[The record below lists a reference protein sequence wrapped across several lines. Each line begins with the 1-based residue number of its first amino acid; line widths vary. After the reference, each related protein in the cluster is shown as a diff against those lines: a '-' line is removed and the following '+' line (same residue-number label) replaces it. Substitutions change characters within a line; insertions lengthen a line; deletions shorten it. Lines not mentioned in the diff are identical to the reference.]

1 MAARESLKATT
12 VKALPLGDRME
23 TFGLLVIQDFL
34 LKRGYVTAAKAL
46 SEEAKQVRVEC
57 SGCNIRVPRPSP
69 PDVTPAACAPVL
81 CCFAAGIQPSR
92 QSMV

>member
-1 MAARESLKATT
+1 MAARESLKGTT

-69 PDVTPAACAPVL
+69 PLSPLVPVRP
-81 CCFAAGIQPSR
+81 CCVCFAAGIQPSR